1 MYAEGDP
8 AGTHRYWDG
17 SAWQGEP
24 VAAPEPAPAPEI
36 VPPPTFAPPPPSAN
50 PPPPARGP
58 GYGGSILAA
67 PAKKS
72 KWKLVVGLIIGLMV
86 LIGACTVF
94 VVRLASGPIDVSND
108 FLNAVQ
114 AGDFERA
121 WALSDASCFV
131 EDGGQERLEAVF
143 AGETI
148 EAYDLTS
155 TNVQSTNG
163 RSTGSASGTITLSGG
178 DVRRIT
184 LTANKSGSDWRVC
197 GFDLGS

>member
-24 VAAPEPAPAPEI
+24 VAAPEPVPAPRV
-36 VPPPTFAPPPPSAN
+36 VPPPTFAPPPSV
-50 PPPPARGP
+50 PPPPSTGGP

-94 VVRLASGPIDVSND
+94 VVRLASGPIDVSNE

-114 AGDFERA
+114 AGDFEQA
-121 WALSDASCFV
+121 WALSDASCFN
-131 EDGGQERLEAVF
+131 EARGQEQLEEVF
-143 AGETI
+143 AGQTI
-148 EAYDLTS
+148 ESYDLTS
-155 TNVQSTNG
+155 TNVQSDNG

-184 LTANKSGSDWRVC
+184 LTASKPSSDWRVC
-197 GFDLGS
+197 GFDIGS